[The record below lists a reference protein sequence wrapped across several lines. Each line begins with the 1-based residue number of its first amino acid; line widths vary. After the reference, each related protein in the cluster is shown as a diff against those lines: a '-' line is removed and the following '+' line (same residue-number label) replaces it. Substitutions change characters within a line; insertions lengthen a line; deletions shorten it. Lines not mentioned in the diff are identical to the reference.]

1 MKKSCLFIVL
11 FASCSVGRTQNVG
24 IGTLT
29 PAARLHVVDSAVMF
43 TGPAT
48 VPQFTSYGPPA
59 SGAGS
64 RTFWYP
70 QKAAFRTGNV
80 DGTAWDKDSIGL
92 MSFGSGYNS
101 KAAGY
106 VATSLGYATTASG
119 YAATSLGNATIA
131 SESSS
136 TSMGYRSVASG
147 TISTSIGYFSV
158 ASGSVSTSMG
168 YATNASGAS
177 STSMGQLSVASGAVS
192 TSMGYGTIAR
202 SDYSLVIG
210 RNNDTTNSNTLF
222 EIGNGTSDLTRKNV
236 VTVLLNGNVGF
247 GNNTPNANLQLAN
260 TVANRKLV
268 LYEVAN
274 NDHQFS
280 GLGINT
286 DAVRLQVA
294 GTNADFA
301 FYAGTS
307 STSSAEVMRIKGN
320 GLVGIGTSNPTQALQ
335 VAGNIYAT
343 GTITPSDARFKKNII
358 PIQQPLKKL
367 QQLNGVTYNYRSE
380 EFPDMKFPAITQVG
394 LIAQDVEKVFPQLV
408 YTDDKGYKAVD
419 YVKLIPLLIETA
431 KAHEKEQAIFQ
442 QTIHKQQQEIDALK
456 IIVKKLLDK
465 K

>member
-1 MKKSCLFIVL
+1 
-11 FASCSVGRTQNVG
+11 
-24 IGTLT
+24 
-29 PAARLHVVDSAVMF
+29 
-43 TGPAT
+43 
-48 VPQFTSYGPPA
+48 
-59 SGAGS
+59 
-64 RTFWYP
+64 
-70 QKAAFRTGNV
+70 
-80 DGTAWDKDSIGL
+80 
-92 MSFGSGYNS
+92 
-101 KAAGY
+101 
-106 VATSLGYATTASG
+106 
-119 YAATSLGNATIA
+119 
-131 SESSS
+131 
-136 TSMGYRSVASG
+136 MGYLSVASG
-147 TISTSIGYFSV
+147 TVSTSIGYFSV

-177 STSMGQLSVASGAVS
+177 STSLGEVSVASGPVS
-192 TSMGYGTIAR
+192 TSMGYGTIASGYVSTSIGYATTARGYISTTMGYKTIAR

-222 EIGNGTSDLTRKNV
+222 EIGNGTSDLSRKNA

-274 NDHQFS
+274 NDHQYS

-286 DAVRLQVA
+286 DAVRFQVA

-301 FYAGTS
+301 FYAATS
-307 STSSAEVMRIKGN
+307 STGSAEVMRIKGN
-320 GLVGIGTSNPTQALQ
+320 GLVGIGTSNPTQALH

-343 GTITPSDARFKKNII
+343 GTITPSDARFKKNITL
-358 PIQQPLKKL
+358 IQQPLKKL
-367 QQLNGVTYNYRSE
+367 QQLNGVTYNYRSD

-431 KAHEKEQAIFQ
+431 KAHEKEQEVFQ
-442 QTIHKQQQEIDALK
+442 QTITKQQQEIDVLK
-456 IIVKKLLDK
+456 AIVEKLLDK